1 MGNKSSKLNYKLN
14 KNEFDEKIVILQDSI
29 DLAHFYATE
38 LSNQVMPIK
47 LTRYQNYNEKTEE
60 YFNTTRKDNNIEL
73 LNQNA
78 KTRNLY
84 DFYIQL
90 TLLPKEYENPN
101 STELDKRNLIKLI
114 FTTSYNITKMLL
126 SELTENDLYKKE

>member
-29 DLAHFYATE
+29 DLTHFYATE